1 MSPQTLPSPVAYPA
15 LRINGNEYQFR
26 FTRTSHFLLE
36 SWGYDLAGGKPIP
49 GLAWAASM
57 AGTVD
62 SRGSYRSAAFKS
74 PTEFTDQIALEDDL
88 TPIYEA
94 VTEALKKVAPKATL
108 TLVPSP
114 ASDSS
119 STEGPPKS

>member
-1 MSPQTLPSPVAYPA
+1 MPSPVSYPA

-26 FTRTSHFLLE
+26 FTRSSHLLLE
-36 SWGYDLAGGKPIP
+36 SWGYELSAAKRIP
-49 GLAWAASM
+49 ALAWAAAM

-62 SRGSYRSAAFKS
+62 SQGVYRSSAFRNQ
-74 PTEFTDQIALEDDL
+74 TDFTDQIALEDDL
-88 TPIYEA
+88 TVIYAA
-94 VTEALKKVAPKATL
+94 VTEALKKAAPKATL

-119 STEGPPKS
+119 STEKAAGS